1 MEGHETSESSRPRG
15 VVAVGGSAGAVE
27 ALIQL
32 AAGLPTDLPSAVLV
46 VIHMPT
52 GALSVLATILDRSGP
67 LPATTARTGDAL
79 QPGHIYVSPPNHHL
93 LVDDHRVTL
102 SHGPTE
108 DGHRPA
114 INALFRSVAVT
125 FAQNAVGVLLSGVLD
140 DGLLGLAAIRERG
153 GATVAQDPSEAL
165 FPGLP
170 RRAVESGVVDH
181 QSTAA
186 DMGMLLADLTQRT
199 AEPPRARGDKRL
211 ELENRIAMGPA
222 FATTDDTDA
231 LGPPSDYT
239 CPDCNGTLLN
249 AGRSSY
255 RCHIGHAWTSD
266 ALLRARD
273 TEVQNALWIALR
285 SLQEKGK
292 LSRKLAAKVGPGS
305 LRNRYTELAEE
316 AESAAEVLGKH
327 LTEVYPETGGLQDD
341 S

>member
-1 MEGHETSESSRPRG
+1 MEGHLNSDSSRPRG
-15 VVAVGGSAGAVE
+15 VIAVGGSAGSVE
-27 ALIQL
+27 ALIEM
-32 AAGLPTDLPSAVLV
+32 AAGIPADLPYAVLV
-46 VIHMPT
+46 AIHMPT

-67 LPATTARTGDAL
+67 LPAVTARHGDAL
-79 QPGHIYVSPPNHHL
+79 QQGHIYVSLPNHHL
-93 LVDDHRVTL
+93 LVDDHHVAL

-153 GATVAQDPSEAL
+153 GATVAQNPSDAL
-165 FPGLP
+165 FAGMP

-186 DMGMLLADLTQRT
+186 DMGPLLADLTRRN
-199 AEPPRARGDKRL
+199 AEPPSAGCDKRL
-211 ELENRIAMGPA
+211 ELENRIAMGPSY
-222 FATTDDTDA
+222 ATADDTDA
-231 LGPPSDYT
+231 LGPPSGYT
-239 CPDCNGTLLN
+239 CPDCNGTLLST
-249 AGRSSY
+249 GRSSY

-285 SLQEKGK
+285 SLQEKAK
-292 LSRKLAAKVGPGS
+292 LSRKLAAKVSPGS

-316 AESAAEVLGKH
+316 AESASEVLGKH